1 MPQTI
6 AVRKAEQ
13 DLKMRLSGHKDIVPL
28 LQSGSLEG
36 VRVFV
41 LEVNSFFSDLSKRAG
56 LPPRKVPVITS
67 AVVHDA
73 FPSLLCY
80 LRGYPDIASRFLLAR
95 WRAYLGESP
104 ISVKLDM
111 RCVPGPEDGGLLS
124 VFSAVVSGLLVA
136 QAQGFRGQ
144 AILAR
149 LMESLRLSYDQLG
162 RMLDVSGETARRW
175 SQGVITVP
183 EAQLAKLDAA
193 DAALTR
199 LLSIF
204 RPDRLPEV
212 VRRPAELFDG
222 QIALEWILTGR
233 IRDVADRYDL
243 LTRYQA

>member
-1 MPQTI
+1 MPQTF
-6 AVRKAEQ
+6 AVRKAEEE
-13 DLKMRLSGHKDIVPL
+13 LKARLAGHKHILPL
-28 LQSGSLEG
+28 LQRGSLEG
-36 VRVFV
+36 VRIFV
-41 LEVNSFFSDLSKRAG
+41 LEVNDFFSDLGRRAG
-56 LPPRKVPVITS
+56 LPPDKAPVITS

-80 LRGYPDIASRFLLAR
+80 RRGHPDVASRILLAR

-104 ISVKLDM
+104 ISVKLLH
-111 RCVPGPEDGGLLS
+111 CVPEPEDSRLLS
-124 VFSAVVSGLLVA
+124 VFSAVVSGLLIA
-136 QAQGFRGQ
+136 QAQSSRGQ

-162 RMLDVSGETARRW
+162 RMLGVSGETARRW
-175 SQGVITVP
+175 AQGVIAVP
-183 EAQLAKLDAA
+183 EAQLAKLDVA

-212 VRRPAELFDG
+212 VRRLAELFDG
-222 QIALEWILTGR
+222 QSALDWILTSR